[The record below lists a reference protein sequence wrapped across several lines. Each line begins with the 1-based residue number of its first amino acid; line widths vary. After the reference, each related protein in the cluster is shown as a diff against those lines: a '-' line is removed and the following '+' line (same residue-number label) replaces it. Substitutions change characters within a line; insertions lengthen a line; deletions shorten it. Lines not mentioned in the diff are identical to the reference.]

1 MWALNEEVKEELK
14 MNELQKINEEVVI
27 EELKTLKVV
36 LERTKQQ
43 PTPQQIEAAAK
54 LVEAVRATAFNY

>member
-1 MWALNEEVKEELK
+1 
-14 MNELQKINEEVVI
+14 MNELQKVNEEVVI
-27 EELKTLKVV
+27 EELETLKVV

-43 PTPQQIEAAAK
+43 PTPQQIEAK

>member
-1 MWALNEEVKEELK
+1 

-27 EELKTLKVV
+27 EELETLKVV

-43 PTPQQIEAAAK
+43 PTTQQIEAAAK

>member
-1 MWALNEEVKEELK
+1 MDEFEKLNRETLIKELE
-14 MNELQKINEEVVI
+14 
-27 EELKTLKVV
+27 TLNVV
-36 LERTKQQ
+36 LDSLKRQ

>member
-1 MWALNEEVKEELK
+1 

-27 EELKTLKVV
+27 EELETLKVV
-36 LERTKQQ
+36 LERTKHQ
-43 PTPQQIEAAAK
+43 PTPQHVEAAAK